1 MKRHQKALK
10 ILADYIFGNNTSTD
24 GNSRIEMTA
33 PVEME
38 PLSQKI
44 NMTKPVLTEGNDNT
58 WIVSFIMPNEFY
70 LGDSS

>member
-1 MKRHQKALK
+1 MVDGTLK
-10 ILADYIFGNNTSTD
+10 ENRLYIWKNISKD

-44 NMTKPVLTEGNDNT
+44 NMTEPVLTEGNDNT
-58 WIVSFIMPNEFY
+58 WIVSFIMPNEFTF
-70 LGDSS
+70 GNTS